1 MPDKIWKID
10 GNGIRTIS
18 EKVKKMTNKEQIQ
31 RDIAVAFD
39 FIEQII
45 ENPDLT
51 EKIPDG
57 SVISFIDNQNKK
69 IEKQAARLPSTKYV
83 KVKRHFELL

>member
-1 MPDKIWKID
+1 M
-10 GNGIRTIS
+10 TI
-18 EKVKKMTNKEQIQ
+18 KEQFQ

-45 ENPDLT
+45 DNPDLT
-51 EKIPDG
+51 EKIPEG
-57 SVISFIDNQNKK
+57 SAISFIDDENKK
-69 IEKQAARLPSTKYV
+69 AEKQISKFPSKKYV

>member
-1 MPDKIWKID
+1 
-10 GNGIRTIS
+10 
-18 EKVKKMTNKEQIQ
+18 MTNKEQIQ
-31 RDIAVAFD
+31 RDVAVAFD

-45 ENPDLT
+45 DNPELT

-57 SVISFIDNQNKK
+57 SAISFIDDENKK
-69 IEKQAARLPSTKYV
+69 VEKQISHFPSKKYV

>member
-1 MPDKIWKID
+1 
-10 GNGIRTIS
+10 
-18 EKVKKMTNKEQIQ
+18 MTNKEQIQ

-45 ENPDLT
+45 DNPDLV
-51 EKIPDG
+51 ERIPEG
-57 SVISFIDNQNKK
+57 SAISLIDDENKK
-69 IEKQAARLPSTKYV
+69 AEKQDSQLPSKKYV